1 MSDGLPGT
9 GTDPSVGTRDD
20 ARIPEAEPRPPAGPA
35 PHAVGATS
43 PAPDAPGDTPPQEPQ
58 VKGLDRR
65 TGLRAFLGSARLAW
79 GIAILALALAAFA
92 GVQWA
97 DMYAAERAREEVRE
111 QATALVL
118 SLTTF
123 EGADIEE
130 WVTDAQSRATGD
142 YAEQLSTLFDQSLR
156 DALREQEV
164 VSRGEVDQLFVQNVD
179 GDEASVFALVTQTIV
194 NATTSDPVQDEL
206 RMDITM
212 ERVDG
217 EWLASDVA
225 VLGPAGL
232 TGGAPEAPEAPTID
246 PQPTEGDQ

>member
-9 GTDPSVGTRDD
+9 GTETDVVTQDD
-20 ARIPEAEPRPPAGPA
+20 DRGPQPPPQPA
-35 PHAVGATS
+35 QG
-43 PAPDAPGDTPPQEPQ
+43 PAPDAIGGSPPHEPE
-58 VKGLDRR
+58 VRGLDRR
-65 TGLRAFLGSARLAW
+65 RGSFLRSAGLGW
-79 GIAILALALAAFA
+79 GVAILALALAAFA
-92 GVQWA
+92 GIQWA
-97 DMYAAERAREEVRE
+97 DLYSAERTREEVRTE
-111 QATALVL
+111 ARDLVL

-123 EGADIEE
+123 EGATIEE
-130 WVTDAQSRATGD
+130 WVADAQSRATGD
-142 YAEQLSTLFDQSLR
+142 YAEQLTTLFDQSLR

-212 ERVDG
+212 ERVEG
-217 EWLASDVA
+217 RWLASDVA

-232 TGGAPEAPEAPTID
+232 VGGAPEAPEAPTID
-246 PQPTEGDQ
+246 APSPEGGQ

>member
-9 GTDPSVGTRDD
+9 GAETDVIERHD
-20 ARIPEAEPRPPAGPA
+20 EP
-35 PHAVGATS
+35 
-43 PAPDAPGDTPPQEPQ
+43 EPQ

-65 TGLRAFLGSARLAW
+65 SGLRAFLGSARLAW
-79 GIAILALALAAFA
+79 GIAILALAIAAFA
-92 GVQWA
+92 GTQWA
-97 DMYAAERAREEVRE
+97 DLYAAERAREDVRQ
-111 QATALVL
+111 QATDLVL

-123 EGADIEE
+123 EGETIEE
-130 WVTDAQSRATGD
+130 WVADAQARATGD

-164 VSRGEVDQLFVQNVD
+164 VSRGEVDRLFVQNVD

-194 NATTSDPVQDEL
+194 NATTTDPVQDEL

-212 ERVDG
+212 ERVDDR
-217 EWLASDVA
+217 WLASDVA

-232 TGGAPEAPEAPTID
+232 VGNAPEAPDVPTED
-246 PQPTEGDQ
+246 PATQEGDQ

>member
-9 GTDPSVGTRDD
+9 GTDPSVVAQDD
-20 ARIPEAEPRPPAGPA
+20 ARIPEAEPQSAAGPA
-35 PHAVGATS
+35 PDARGA
-43 PAPDAPGDTPPQEPQ
+43 AEATPPPDEPV

-65 TGLRAFLGSARLAW
+65 SGLRAFLGSARLAW
-79 GIAILALALAAFA
+79 GVAILALAIAAFA

-97 DMYAAERAREEVRE
+97 DLYSAERSREEVRE
-111 QATALVL
+111 QARELVL

-123 EGADIEE
+123 EGEDIED
-130 WVTDAQSRATGD
+130 WVADAQARATGD

-164 VSRGEVDQLFVQNVD
+164 VSRGEVEKLFVQELD
-179 GDEASVFALVTQTIV
+179 DDEASVFALVKQTIV
-194 NATTSDPVQDEL
+194 NATTTDPVQDEL
-206 RMDITM
+206 RMDISM

-217 EWLASDVA
+217 EWLASEVA

-232 TGGAPEAPEAPTID
+232 VGGGPEAPQAPEVPVAPED
-246 PQPTEGDQ
+246 APAEEGDQ